1 MRKRGVKVVVVIVLG
16 MLLAACSISK
26 EPAEKSIRSAE
37 NAFNAV
43 KGEALKYAPV
53 ETQEVEKAIA
63 EAKDKYDRKEY
74 EAAFK
79 AATALPDRIN
89 QLVTIAAVRKAE
101 WVKNWESVNKDLS
114 AMTEALQARIE
125 ELSRRRKLPAGID
138 KAKLEEARAALPALA
153 QMWTDAKETW
163 AAGRMTEAITKAK
176 STRDKAVEVMT
187 GLGLPIPEAPV
198 R

>member
-1 MRKRGVKVVVVIVLG
+1 MRKRAVKVVVVFVIG

-43 KGEALKYAPV
+43 KGEAMKYAPV

-63 EAKDKYDRKEY
+63 AAKDKYDRKEY
-74 EAAFK
+74 DAAFK
-79 AATALPDRIN
+79 AATVLPDRIN
-89 QLVTIAAVRKAE
+89 QLVTIAAVRRAE

-125 ELSRRRKLPAGID
+125 ELSKRRKLPASID
-138 KAKLEEARAALPALA
+138 KTKLEEARAALPVLS
-153 QMWTDAKETW
+153 QMWSDAKETW
-163 AAGRMTEAITKAK
+163 AAGRMTEAVTKAK
-176 STRDKAVEVMT
+176 STRDKAVEAMT
-187 GLGLPIPEAPV
+187 GLGLPIPEAPAQ
-198 R
+198 